1 MELQNRLLLKSYAV
15 KIVSISE
22 GEMGSGNVW
31 GIGRLRGR
39 SHEDVVRENRGYC
52 VLLKW
57 KVSVISRCPLF
68 SLCSSSLNTWEQINR
83 TCGASDFK
91 GQFDGLNTNLWIKL
105 VSLFQ
110 NNFKGV
116 LSSK

>member
-15 KIVSISE
+15 KRVSISE

-31 GIGRLRGR
+31 GIGSLRGR

-57 KVSVISRCPLF
+57 KVS
-68 SLCSSSLNTWEQINR
+68 SLQ
-83 TCGASDFK
+83 
-91 GQFDGLNTNLWIKL
+91 
-105 VSLFQ
+105 
-110 NNFKGV
+110 
-116 LSSK
+116 LSSIQLVQFESEYLGTTQ